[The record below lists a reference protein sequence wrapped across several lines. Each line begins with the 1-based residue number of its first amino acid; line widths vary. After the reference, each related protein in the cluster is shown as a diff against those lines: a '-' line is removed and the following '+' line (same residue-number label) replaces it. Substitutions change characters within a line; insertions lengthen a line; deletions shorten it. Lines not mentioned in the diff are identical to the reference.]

1 MMSQGHSSLTHAIGP
16 PDPISTAIYS
26 DHPPMTK
33 PTENPTSTEISLLVF
48 IASIFYVLFN
58 GYVISVL
65 WRWFAVPLGIPPIS
79 VVHGI
84 GIDLLVGLL
93 VFKAIDLN
101 ASADD
106 RLKVAF
112 APVVTLAIAWPVH
125 LLMG

>member
-1 MMSQGHSSLTHAIGP
+1 MARRE
-16 PDPISTAIYS
+16 PISATI
-26 DHPPMTK
+26 HPEHSPMTK
-33 PTENPTSTEISLLVF
+33 PTEDPTSMEISLLVF
-48 IASIFYVLFN
+48 IVSIFYVLFN
-58 GYVISVL
+58 GYAISVL
-65 WRWFAVPLGIPPIS
+65 WRWFAVPLGVPAIS
-79 VVHGI
+79 VAHGI
-84 GIDLLVGLL
+84 GIDLLMGLL

>member
-1 MMSQGHSSLTHAIGP
+1 MSQGHSSLTHAIGP
-16 PDPISTAIYS
+16 PDPISTAIYPE
-26 DHPPMTK
+26 HPPMTK
-33 PTENPTSTEISLLVF
+33 PTENPTSTEDSLLVF
-48 IASIFYVLFN
+48 IASYFYVLFN

-79 VVHGI
+79 AVHGI

-93 VFKAIDLN
+93 VFKAIDLK

-106 RLKVAF
+106 YLKVAF
-112 APVVTLAIAWPVH
+112 VPVVTLAIAWPVH